1 MNNQLNQNLQN
12 IAMAKK
18 SGRNPQQIMQTML
31 RSNPQLQQ
39 TMTQMQNMA
48 QGKTPRE
55 FIMQLAKQAG
65 VDEVGIGLINE
76 ILNN

>member
-39 TMTQMQNMA
+39 TMTQMQNMP

-55 FIMQLAKQAG
+55 FIMQLAKQNGA
-65 VDEVGIGLINE
+65 DEMALAMLAQLFDN
-76 ILNN
+76 